1 MKTKELINKI
11 EDNTESLAKQ
21 EDNNIQLYATTF
33 KEGSHKIMII
43 PENATSWDQITFM
56 ESTDEVSSNLEDL
69 YIILN
74 LLHEYLDTPITKRID
89 QKLFVFRLPSD
100 GYKTQYLNFDD
111 FKGWRIEDKPL
122 TYTQRAVEVF
132 EDRWSDRVT
141 FIQSLKQIATE
152 DELKG
157 AYDAVL

>member
-11 EDNTESLAKQ
+11 
-21 EDNNIQLYATTF
+21 
-33 KEGSHKIMII
+33 
-43 PENATSWDQITFM
+43 
-56 ESTDEVSSNLEDL
+56 
-69 YIILN
+69 
-74 LLHEYLDTPITKRID
+74 
-89 QKLFVFRLPSD
+89 
-100 GYKTQYLNFDD
+100 
-111 FKGWRIEDKPL
+111 
-122 TYTQRAVEVF
+122 